1 LVVSQIAV
9 NAVLDREM
17 NKMSSGQ
24 GWGLKQLVERKQGL
38 FRMHMMGKRV
48 NFACRT
54 VITPDPNISI
64 DEIGVPDIFAKK
76 LTYRVPVTP
85 WNVEELRD
93 LVRNGPLNHPGKILR
108 NKYKLVCTERSI
120 AYREASLQ
128 GLI

>member
-1 LVVSQIAV
+1 M

-17 NKMSSGQ
+17 NRMSTGQ

-48 NFACRT
+48 NYACRT

-64 DEIGVPDIFAKK
+64 DEIGVPDVFAKK
-76 LTYRVPVTP
+76 LTYKVPVTP

-93 LVRNGPLNHPGKILR
+93 LVRNGPLVHPGIQIVKF
-108 NKYKLVCTERSI
+108 SF
-120 AYREASLQ
+120 
-128 GLI
+128 